1 MTPRKTREA
10 KIVATEDA
18 VFGYRPPSSRKF
30 MNSSDEAGDDLITD
44 DDAVDEEPTY
54 SEARTMK
61 ITIGELRKVIREEAG
76 NAFSQGLKSTTL
88 EVIQKKWPT
97 FYQYLAA
104 KFGDQLPQAKCG
116 IKKTGM
122 FGGEPWVLL
131 PDRNRTVIFWNS
143 KQNTF
148 VYSSSETAAAALA
161 NL

>member
-10 KIVATEDA
+10 KIRATEDA
-18 VFGYRPPSSRKF
+18 VFGYRSPSSRKF
-30 MNSSDEAGDDLITD
+30 MNSDEEHGDDLVTD

-54 SEARTMK
+54 SEARTMQ
-61 ITIGELRKVIREEAG
+61 ITIGELRKVIQEEAG
-76 NAFSQGLKSTTL
+76 NAFAQGLKAGTI
-88 EVIQKKWPT
+88 EVLQKKWPT

-104 KFGDQLPQAKCG
+104 KFGDQLSKAKIG

-131 PDRNRTVIFWNS
+131 PDRNRTVLFWNS

>member
-10 KIVATEDA
+10 KIRATEDA
-18 VFGYRPPSSRKF
+18 VFGYQSPSSRKF

-44 DDAVDEEPTY
+44 DDALDEEPTY

-61 ITIGELRKVIREEAG
+61 ITVGELRKVIREEAG
-76 NAFSQGLKSTTL
+76 NAFAQGLKPATI
-88 EVIQKKWPT
+88 EVVQKKWPK
-97 FYQYLAA
+97 FYEYLSA
-104 KFGDQLPQAKCG
+104 KFGDQLAQAKVG

-122 FGGEPWVLL
+122 FGGDPWVML
-131 PDRNRTVIFWNS
+131 PDRNRTVLFWNS

-161 NL
+161 AL